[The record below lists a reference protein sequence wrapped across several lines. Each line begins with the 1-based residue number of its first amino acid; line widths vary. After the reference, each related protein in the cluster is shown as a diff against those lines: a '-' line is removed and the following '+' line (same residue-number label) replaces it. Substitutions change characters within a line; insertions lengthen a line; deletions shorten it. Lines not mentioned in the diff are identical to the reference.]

1 MSHTLMSA
9 CEGRKRRGWEGR
21 RRIGEGGGEEREKKG
36 RREEREEKERDKERE
51 KKGRREERRRGGS
64 ERALALDDCLQ
75 KGVYLGRDSDYR

>member
-9 CEGRKRRGWEGR
+9 CEGRKRRGREGR
-21 RRIGEGGGEEREKKG
+21 RRIGEGGG
-36 RREEREEKERDKERE
+36 EEREEKERDKERE